1 MTEQLSA
8 VAAFLRRH
16 DNYDILTHDYHDGDT
31 LGSAFALCLV
41 LQQMGKDAR
50 VITTYLPDDFLFLQK
65 DVEKQD
71 FVAQTVVSVDV
82 ADTKLLGSNRA
93 VYEGKIDL
101 CIDHHMTNKVMV
113 PLRLVDGGAAANCE
127 ILYKLFQHMEIS
139 WTRAIANCL
148 YTGIL
153 ERWPESTVVIMT
165 PLHREWEDLDTPHL
179 QPFVDAIREVAEFYS
194 LPVLDLWATSGLQ
207 PRVPIIKEKYFADH
221 VHPADAGHQVIANK
235 LKRFLENM

>member
-1 MTEQLSA
+1 MELKNLKVNFIGDSITEGVGASSYETCYVSRFAAMTGAICRNYGISGTRIA
-8 VAAFLRRH
+8 RRKVPYEIPEFDRDFNSRYH
-16 DNYDILTHDYHDGDT
+16 LMEEDADVIVVFGGTNDYGHGDAPIGEMSDRT
-31 LGSAFALCLV
+31 VWTFYGAL
-41 LQQMGKDAR
+41 
-50 VITTYLPDDFLFLQK
+50 
-65 DVEKQD
+65 
-71 FVAQTVVSVDV
+71 
-82 ADTKLLGSNRA
+82 
-93 VYEGKIDL
+93 
-101 CIDHHMTNKVMV
+101 H
-113 PLRLVDGGAAANCE
+113 
-127 ILYKLFQHMEIS
+127 
-139 WTRAIANCL
+139 CL

-153 ERWPESTVVIMT
+153 ERWPESTIVIMT